1 MNTNRVSRSDRQR
14 PQASRP
20 YRAPLRVTDDGL
32 SRAEGVLFLLLI
44 GAVGLAFASHAQ
56 VAHGFIR
63 RLPEFAGIVAD
74 LFRYAA

>member
-1 MNTNRVSRSDRQR
+1 MNTNRVSRSDSQR
-14 PQASRP
+14 PQPNRD
-20 YRAPLRVTDDGL
+20 RAPLRVTDDGL

-56 VAHGFIR
+56 VAHGFIK

-74 LFRYAA
+74 LFRHAV